1 MRGMLTPRHTG
12 DAGEEVLTEAQI
24 EFASIW
30 QAQGWTSVLARE
42 GWEVAVQ
49 EKLNTA
55 GAHP

>member
-1 MRGMLTPRHTG
+1 V
-12 DAGEEVLTEAQI
+12 VLTEAQA
-24 EFASIW
+24 EFVPIW
-30 QAQGWTSVLARE
+30 QAQGWSTVLAGE

>member
-1 MRGMLTPRHTG
+1 MLTPRHTG

-42 GWEVAVQ
+42 VWEVAVQ